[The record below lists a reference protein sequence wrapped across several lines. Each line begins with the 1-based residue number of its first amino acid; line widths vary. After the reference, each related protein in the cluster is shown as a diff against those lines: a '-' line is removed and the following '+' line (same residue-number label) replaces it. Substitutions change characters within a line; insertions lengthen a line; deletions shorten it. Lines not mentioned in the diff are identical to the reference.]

1 MKKQIGNIID
11 LFYPRTCRVCGR
23 MLLTHEEFLCLH
35 CIHNIPRT
43 DFHKKES
50 HPMEQLFRGKIDIQ
64 DAYAFFY
71 FTQHGDYRRLIHNIK
86 YKGEKR
92 CGKYLGR
99 LFASELLKE
108 GKLSLPFRYT
118 AAENVPEDII
128 KANGSLKALPMLQGK
143 RYTLIYYVE
152 EKKTKAK
159 PINRS
164 MNVG

>member
-92 CGKYLGR
+92 CGKYLGS

-108 GKLSLPFRYT
+108 GKASRY
-118 AAENVPEDII
+118 
-128 KANGSLKALPMLQGK
+128 
-143 RYTLIYYVE
+143 RHY
-152 EKKTKAK
+152 
-159 PINRS
+159 RS
-164 MNVG
+164 RSVTSQQRACQRI